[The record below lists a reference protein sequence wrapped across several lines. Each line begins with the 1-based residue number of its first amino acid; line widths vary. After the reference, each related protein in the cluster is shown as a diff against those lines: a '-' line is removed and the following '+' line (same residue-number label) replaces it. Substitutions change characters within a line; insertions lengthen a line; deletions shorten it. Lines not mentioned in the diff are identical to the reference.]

1 VSRHRQA
8 DLAARRVAL
17 AARSTRLRASLA
29 TDAAALA
36 VRFQYADRALAMA
49 RAGGGRALLF
59 AAAAL
64 MLFGRPRRM
73 LGFAARMLA
82 LLPIAAPLWPHVK
95 RLVAGR
101 GRDSASA

>member
-1 VSRHRQA
+1 MSRRRQA
-8 DLAARRVAL
+8 ELAARRAVL

-36 VRFQYADRALAMA
+36 VRFQFADRALAVA

-64 MLFGRPRRM
+64 MLFGRPRRV
-73 LGFAARMLA
+73 LGVAARLLA
-82 LLPIAAPLWPHVK
+82 LLPIAMPLWPLAK
-95 RLVAGR
+95 RLLAGH
-101 GRDSASA
+101 GRDPASA